1 MASAV
6 AGQSVSGFI
15 TNVANTIPTSGIK
28 YGMEYYSEPGNG
40 WTFYTT
46 ASTPGN
52 LVPGT
57 GYLVRHTTD
66 AAVISAGT
74 MDGATANI
82 AVPRTNFGWN
92 SLGNPFPCSIGVRS
106 DATTT
111 ENFLTKNAA
120 QLDPNYAALYV
131 WDEPATIVAGVSY
144 YKIICNAGFINNTG
158 RTVLDQAYMQPGQ
171 GFVVKAKSGG
181 GTVSFTQAMRL
192 HENTGT
198 YFKSAP
204 VPWPGINLKVS
215 STTKTTSTAIT
226 LNEKMTRG
234 LDPTYD
240 AGLLGGDP
248 AFKLYSRLV
257 EDNGVN
263 FALQCLPLDGFEKM
277 TVPLGFDC
285 TTAGTVTFSAD
296 VFTLPDNVKAV
307 LVDSLLG
314 ISTDLS
320 VPQASYTV
328 TLTAASSGIGRFY
341 LNLSAPPVESSK
353 TTTVSPASPAFPTS
367 PTGVNE
373 DQADHH
379 LDIYTIGNEIV
390 IKGAVTE
397 KNSAN
402 LYDLTGNL
410 IRIYKLQ
417 PGNLNILPTQRL
429 PFGVYLVK
437 VYGDGVIRSQKIV
450 LE

>member
-1 MASAV
+1 
-6 AGQSVSGFI
+6 
-15 TNVANTIPTSGIK
+15 
-28 YGMEYYSEPGNG
+28 
-40 WTFYTT
+40 
-46 ASTPGN
+46 
-52 LVPGT
+52 
-57 GYLVRHTTD
+57 
-66 AAVISAGT
+66 